1 MRRWLAWVLLA
12 LPVFSFSQDKYP
24 SRPVTFVAP
33 FPPGGSI
40 ELIGRPL
47 AASLEKTL
55 KQPVLFTNRVGAAGA
70 VGTSYVANSE
80 PDGYR
85 ILFNISSIVVVPEAD
100 KIFDRR
106 PAYTM
111 DQLLPVA
118 RVNADANVLLVR
130 AESPWKSLQELIDDA
145 KRKPG
150 QLSYSSSGVYG
161 STHVPAEMFTQAAGI
176 PMRHVPFAGGGPA
189 TNALLGGHVDIHI
202 QNVPGSMAHI
212 RSGKLRPLAVTSAK
226 RADALPDVPTMK
238 ELGVDVDYGVWHGV
252 FVAAKTPPEV
262 IKVIRDAVRMAVADP
277 DFVGALQKISATVA
291 YLDLPEFQKFV
302 ADETRA
308 MAAVVKR
315 IGRVE
320 EKK

>member
-1 MRRWLAWVLLA
+1 MRRLLAWVLLA
-12 LPVFSFSQDKYP
+12 FPVFSFSQDKYP

-70 VGTSYVANSE
+70 VGTSYVASSE

-100 KIFDRR
+100 KIFDRK

-130 AESPWKSLQELIDDA
+130 AESPWKSLRELIDEA

-212 RSGKLRPLAVTSAK
+212 RSGKLRPLAVTSAR
-226 RADALPDVPTMK
+226 RADALPGVPTMK

-262 IKVIRDAVRMAVADP
+262 VKVIRDAVRVAVADP
-277 DFVGALQKISATVA
+277 DFTGALQKISAAVA

-308 MAAVVKR
+308 MAAVVKK